1 MYTLVTIFVL
11 LAVLFL
17 ALAIREGNKSNTAKL
32 KKLMK
37 LSITMVGLSVFSVLA
52 GIVAMAAPEVASA
65 LVNGIT
71 DKGLAYLAAGISTG
85 AASIGAG
92 IAVSVSA
99 SAAIGAISENDKVMG
114 KALIFVAMGEGI
126 ALYGILIAIMILN
139 KV

>member
-17 ALAIREGNKSNTAKL
+17 VLAVKEGRNANIVKL
-32 KKLMK
+32 KKLVK
-37 LSITMVGLSVFSVLA
+37 LSVTMVGLSAFSVLA
-52 GIVAMAAPEVASA
+52 GIVAMAAPEAVSTMA
-65 LVNGIT
+65 NGIT
-71 DKGLAYLAAGISTG
+71 DKAFAFLAAGISTG

-92 IAVSVSA
+92 LAVGVSA
-99 SAAIGAISENDKVMG
+99 SAAIGAISENDKMTG

-126 ALYGILIAIMILN
+126 ALYGILIAFMILN